1 MKTIRYINRTI
12 FLFGIMLFMCLS
24 ADGQEGQHTKFE
36 HYTFGD
42 GVRFRNEANDY
53 SIIMRGYIQPH
64 YELKY
69 FLDPKIARAY
79 HRVRIRRARIRFSGK
94 AAQDKVSWRLQFDLS
109 GSNEAEGAAESFL
122 MDAWIGYNITKH
134 IQVRLGQ
141 KNTPTDNREL
151 LMRSHTLQLVERSRV
166 TSAFSSIREFGL
178 FIDGSFKTGGGTYL
192 RPSIAITNGD
202 GLNVYSPDFGGLKYG
217 GRIDF
222 LPFGTF
228 VNMGQYHQVDMMR
241 ELTPKLVFGVAYSV
255 NEGMSSRRGRTSGDI
270 LYLDDKDE
278 YSLPNYSKLGVDF
291 IFKYKGFSA
300 IGEFVSTTA
309 SVPTDITQRIRN
321 DGSTS
326 TSFPVDGED
335 DVENYV
341 KGRMMLGKGYN
352 IQMGYLF
359 KNRWSVDARYAH
371 LEADQYSF
379 LNNGTFYNRPNYYTF
394 GLTKYFSKM
403 YGFKIQASLTY
414 VETAE
419 GSNDLK
425 GNPMNGDELIFRV
438 ITSISF

>member
-1 MKTIRYINRTI
+1 MKVIRHLKNYAFTLAILLLTC
-12 FLFGIMLFMCLS
+12 FSVL
-24 ADGQEGQHTKFE
+24 GQEGQHTKFE

-42 GVRFRNEANDY
+42 GIRFRNEANDY

-69 FLDPKIARAY
+69 FLDPEIARAY
-79 HRVRIRRARIRFSGK
+79 HRVRIRRARVRFSGK
-94 AAQDKVSWRLQFDLS
+94 AAQDKVTWRLQFDLS
-109 GSNEAEGAAESFL
+109 GSNEAEGASESFL
-122 MDAWIGYNITKH
+122 MDAWIGYNITKNTR
-134 IQVRLGQ
+134 IRIGQ

-178 FIDGSFKTGGGTYL
+178 FIDASYKTGGGTYL

-202 GLNVYSPDFGGLKYG
+202 GLNVYNADFGGLKYG

-241 ELTPKLVFGVAYSV
+241 ELTPKLVFGVAYSI
-255 NEGMSSRRGRTSGDI
+255 NQGMSSRRGRTSGDI
-270 LYLDDKDE
+270 LYLDDNDE
-278 YSLPNYSKLGVDF
+278 YALPDFSKLGVDF
-291 IFKYKGFSA
+291 IFKWRGFSA
-300 IGEFVSTTA
+300 IGEFVSTAA
-309 SVPTDITQRIRN
+309 SVPTDLTQRIRN

-326 TSFPVDGED
+326 TSFPVDGEQ

-359 KNRWSVDARYAH
+359 KNRWSVDGRFAH
-371 LEADQYSF
+371 LDADQHSF

-394 GLTKYFSKM
+394 GISKYISKM
-403 YGFKIQASLTY
+403 YGFKIQTSITY
-414 VETAE
+414 VETAD
-419 GSNDLK
+419 GSNDLN
-425 GNPMNGDELIFRV
+425 GDPMNGDELIFRV